1 MFGKKKNKKYDY
13 REKLDRIERSIWELE
28 NKQIVDL
35 DKLKAVVAKQADYKQ
50 KGKSAAD
57 RNMQRHWA
65 SLYLNCEKEKEQIA
79 ASINQISKEIVT
91 AARMAQLVDTQALT
105 IELEKTESLTL
116 AEINEMSDSIAKSR
130 TKREAEQSLKD
141 EAIDRALRVTDRDT
155 DSDVDRV
162 LGLWEEEKSA
172 EDELR
177 LTEQP
182 VAAPVTAP
190 EVEADSVLDAWEA
203 EETDAPDK
211 DKISE

>member
-1 MFGKKKNKKYDY
+1 
-13 REKLDRIERSIWELE
+13 
-28 NKQIVDL
+28 
-35 DKLKAVVAKQADYKQ
+35 
-50 KGKSAAD
+50 
-57 RNMQRHWA
+57 
-65 SLYLNCEKEKEQIA
+65 
-79 ASINQISKEIVT
+79 
-91 AARMAQLVDTQALT
+91 
-105 IELEKTESLTL
+105 
-116 AEINEMSDSIAKSR
+116 MSDSIAKSR

-190 EVEADSVLDAWEA
+190 EVEADSVLDAWGA